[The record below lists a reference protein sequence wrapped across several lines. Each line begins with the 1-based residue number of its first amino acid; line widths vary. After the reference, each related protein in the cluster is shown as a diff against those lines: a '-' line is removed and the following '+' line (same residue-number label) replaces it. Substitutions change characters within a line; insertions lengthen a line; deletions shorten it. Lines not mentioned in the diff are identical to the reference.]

1 MKSFAYLP
9 HTEGD
14 RSVMLDRLGMRDA
27 GDLFAYI
34 PPDIRLDRP
43 LRLPPELGEWELLQD
58 LRALANRNL
67 TVDDAVSLLGAGAYN
82 HFIPSAVEAI
92 VGRSE
97 FYTSYT
103 PYQPEMSQ
111 GMLQA
116 TYEYQSLVA
125 ELLGLDAAN
134 ASLYDGATAVG
145 EAAAMA
151 CAHTRRNKVLV
162 SATVHPEYR
171 AVLRTYARGQRIEV
185 RELGALGHALR
196 RVTLEEA
203 IADDCAAVVVQYPNF
218 FGSIEDVR
226 AFVESA
232 HAVGALLIV
241 SANPIALGILEAPGR
256 LGADIAVAEGQPLGN
271 ALGFGGPY
279 LGVMAAAQPL
289 VRRLPGRIAGQTK
302 DRAGRRGFV
311 LTLQAR
317 EQHIRREK
325 ASSNICSNQALNAL
339 AAAVYLSCMGPRGLR
354 EVARQCFDNA
364 HYAAARFSQAGFPRS
379 GADPFYHEFVL
390 PLGPRAVEIR
400 ADLLRHGIL
409 PGLELGEYDPELAGN
424 ALVAFT
430 ELTGRAQI
438 DAVAKRLEAWA

>member
-1 MKSFAYLP
+1 MKSFSYLP
-9 HTEGD
+9 HTEAD
-14 RSVMLDRLGMRDA
+14 RRVMLDHLGMQEID
-27 GDLFAYI
+27 DLFSDI
-34 PPDIRLDRP
+34 PSDVRLKRP
-43 LRLPPELGEWELLQD
+43 LELPDALGEWELLQD
-58 LRALANRNL
+58 LRELANRNR
-67 TVDDAVSLLGAGAYN
+67 TVDDTISLLGAGAYN
-82 HFIPSAVEAI
+82 HFIPSAVDAI
-92 VGRSE
+92 VSRSE

-103 PYQPEMSQ
+103 PYQPEISQ

-151 CAHTRRNKVLV
+151 CAHTRRNRVLV

-171 AVLRTYARGQRIEV
+171 AVLRTYAYGQRV
-185 RELGALGHALR
+185 DVTELRATDHVLQTAALQAVIG
-196 RVTLEEA
+196 
-203 IADDCAAVVVQYPNF
+203 DDCAAVIVQYPNF

-226 AFVESA
+226 SLAETA
-232 HAVGALLIV
+232 HAAGALFIV
-241 SANPIALGILEAPGR
+241 SANPIALGLLEAPGT

-289 VRRLPGRIAGQTK
+289 VRRVPGRIVGQTK
-302 DRAGRRGFV
+302 DHAGRRGFV

-339 AAAVYLSCMGPRGLR
+339 AATVYLSCMGPQGLR

-364 HYAAARFSQAGFPRS
+364 HYAAARFAQAGFARAGS
-379 GADPFYHEFVL
+379 VPFFHEFVL
-390 PLGPRAVEIR
+390 PLGPRAEEIR
-400 ADLLRHGIL
+400 EDFQRRGIL
-409 PGLELGEYDPELAGN
+409 LGLELGAHDPELAGH

-430 ELTGRAQI
+430 ELTGKGQI
-438 DAVAKRLEAWA
+438 DAVAQGLEAWA